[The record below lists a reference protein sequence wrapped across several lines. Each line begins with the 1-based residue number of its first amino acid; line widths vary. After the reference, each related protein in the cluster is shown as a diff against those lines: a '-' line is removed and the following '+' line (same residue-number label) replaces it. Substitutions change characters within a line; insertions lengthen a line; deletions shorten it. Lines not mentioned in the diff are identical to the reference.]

1 MDIKDYLRGQ
11 ADLELA
17 DIEATANSP
26 TLQSFAKEAR
36 ARLTAYVARNSSG
49 IFQCPHCWMMKAT
62 AADLKGVLHAPSQS
76 KKDDL
81 FQCAVCKTNYCVPSG
96 GISN

>member
-11 ADLELA
+11 AELELA
-17 DIEATANSP
+17 DIEANANTAA
-26 TLQSFAKEAR
+26 LQSFAKEAR
-36 ARLTAYVARNSSG
+36 DRLTAYVARNNSG
-49 IFQCPHCWMMKAT
+49 IFQCPHCWMGKAM

-81 FQCAVCKTNYCVPSG
+81 FQCAVCKTDYCVPSG